1 MVKTAECID
10 DASQQHYSHCSPTGG
25 RMRQSMT
32 IRIDQD
38 LLNQAKACA
47 VLENRTLTNYIETLI
62 LRDVRPPATKSAHTT
77 NETSLTVFMPEPST
91 QRLLTLERDGDTP
104 QELAQR
110 QAYLDLISGWTE

>member
-1 MVKTAECID
+1 MVKTTECID
-10 DASQQHYSHCSPTGG
+10 GASQQHYIHRSQTGN

-62 LRDVRPPATKSAHTT
+62 LRDVRPQSARPASNTT
-77 NETSLTVFMPEPST
+77 DTSLTVFVPEPST
-91 QRLLTLERDGDTP
+91 QRLLTMQREGDSP

-110 QAYLDLISGWTE
+110 QAYLDLISVWTE